1 MFKTIGGAVSIED
14 HNTYILPCSL
24 FTMESIRNHKPTAEQ
39 PTEYIDLVQFVK
51 GEDDQIKVEAWQ
63 VAALSSY
70 INSPH
75 DQLNDNTRR
84 VQAAY
89 MRAVAGGAV
98 AGGL

>member
-1 MFKTIGGAVSIED
+1 MYS
-14 HNTYILPCSL
+14 
-24 FTMESIRNHKPTAEQ
+24 MESIRNHIAEPEQ

-51 GEDDQIKVEAWQ
+51 EEDDQIKTEAWRMS
-63 VAALSSY
+63 ALSIY

-75 DQLNDNTRR
+75 DQLNDSTRR

>member
-1 MFKTIGGAVSIED
+1 MEK

-24 FTMESIRNHKPTAEQ
+24 FSMESIRNHIAEPEQ
-39 PTEYIDLVQFVK
+39 QTEYIDLVQFVK
-51 GEDDQIKVEAWQ
+51 EEDDQIKTEAWRMS
-63 VAALSSY
+63 ALSSY

-98 AGGL
+98 RGGV